1 MSERRGEHRGERVVP
16 IAAAAVILGI
26 SKDAVRM
33 RVKRGTLR
41 SEKRDD
47 RVYVHLNDVPDADPN
62 TDPNVLAE
70 SLQDQVTYLRSQL
83 DAERKANDEN
93 RRLLAG
99 LIERMPALEAGAEPS
114 PSQASEAGAQEP
126 AEAAPMPAPAQAD
139 TGAQSRP
146 ERVGWWRRLI
156 GG

>member
-1 MSERRGEHRGERVVP
+1 MSGQWVDLP
-16 IAAAAVILGI
+16 TAASLLD
-26 SKDAVRM
+26 STTEAVRK
-33 RVKRGTLR
+33 RATRGTLR
-41 SEKRDD
+41 SERRDG
-47 RVYVHLNDVPDADPN
+47 RVVVWVDDARTEGGREAQGEGDAAL
-62 TDPNVLAE
+62 VE

-99 LIERMPALEAGAEPS
+99 LIERMPALEAGTEPS

-139 TGAQSRP
+139 TGAQDASR
-146 ERVGWWRRLI
+146 RVPWWRRMF
-156 GG
+156 GR